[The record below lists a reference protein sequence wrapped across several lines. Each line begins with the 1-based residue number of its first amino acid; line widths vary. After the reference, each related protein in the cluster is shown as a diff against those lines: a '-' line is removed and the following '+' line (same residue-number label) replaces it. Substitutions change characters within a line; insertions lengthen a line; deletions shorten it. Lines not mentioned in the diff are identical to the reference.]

1 MPILALE
8 TSTDSLSVA
17 LSGGADCPAE
27 GWVHQAAGGPEASRI
42 LIPAVLDLL
51 ERSGQRLQDLQAIA
65 FGAGPGSFTGLR
77 TACAVA
83 QGLAFGAGLNLLP
96 VDTLLG
102 LAEAARA
109 RTGARRVLV
118 TLDARMDEVYSA
130 VWRFDG
136 GQWKCERKLTLT
148 SPENVVPPCDGEWLM
163 AGNAAAVYGA
173 RLPCAPAELELR
185 PDARALLRLA
195 PALLATDSVPPDR
208 ALPHYVRDK
217 VARTTAEREAA
228 GATTK

>member
-17 LSGGADCPAE
+17 LSGGSDCPAE
-27 GWVHQAAGGPEASRI
+27 GWVHQATGGPQASRI

-109 RTGARRVLV
+109 RTGAGRVLV

-130 VWRFDG
+130 LWTFDCG
-136 GQWKCERKLTLT
+136 HWKCERPLTVT
-148 SPENVVPPCDGEWLM
+148 SPENVVPPCGGEWLM

-173 RLPCAPAELELR
+173 RLPCAPAELDLR

-195 PALLATDSVPPDR
+195 PALLPTDAVPPDR

-228 GATTK
+228 GAATT

>member
-77 TACAVA
+77 TACAVTGSRWRSA
-83 QGLAFGAGLNLLP
+83 SKAASTPEAF
-96 VDTLLG
+96 
-102 LAEAARA
+102 
-109 RTGARRVLV
+109 
-118 TLDARMDEVYSA
+118 
-130 VWRFDG
+130 
-136 GQWKCERKLTLT
+136 T
-148 SPENVVPPCDGEWLM
+148 SW
-163 AGNAAAVYGA
+163 
-173 RLPCAPAELELR
+173 
-185 PDARALLRLA
+185 LA
-195 PALLATDSVPPDR
+195 PR
-208 ALPHYVRDK
+208 RD
-217 VARTTAEREAA
+217 
-228 GATTK
+228 G